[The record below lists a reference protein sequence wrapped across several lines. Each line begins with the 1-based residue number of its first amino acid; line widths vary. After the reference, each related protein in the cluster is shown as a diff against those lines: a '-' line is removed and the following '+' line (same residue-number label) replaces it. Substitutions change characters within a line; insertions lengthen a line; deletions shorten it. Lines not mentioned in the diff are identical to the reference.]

1 MFVRVF
7 SQMEKEGI
15 HDHHIRTISRAQF
28 GRGSLL
34 YLMHDSFARAMI
46 TARVADAEQR
56 RLGNHLAHIH
66 HLRRKA
72 ARAAVRAQ
80 RLSRIAA
87 QAERRASPA
96 ARTAR
101 TT

>member
-1 MFVRVF
+1 
-7 SQMEKEGI
+7 
-15 HDHHIRTISRAQF
+15 
-28 GRGSLL
+28 L

-56 RLGNHLAHIH
+56 RLGNRLAHAH
-66 HLRRKA
+66 HLRNKA

-80 RLSRIAA
+80 RLSRLAA
-87 QAERRASPA
+87 QAERRATPA